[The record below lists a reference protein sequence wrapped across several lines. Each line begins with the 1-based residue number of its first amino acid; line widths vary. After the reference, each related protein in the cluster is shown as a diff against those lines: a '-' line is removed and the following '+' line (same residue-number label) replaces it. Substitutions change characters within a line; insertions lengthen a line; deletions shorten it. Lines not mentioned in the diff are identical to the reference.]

1 MKRTLRKS
9 IRNNSFLYGIICLYR
24 YARYRRQYDRLD
36 KDLNILDIR
45 QTLDYLATH
54 EVSLARFGDSEL
66 RMLFKKYS
74 IGFQE
79 YNPRLALRLHE
90 IVDNP
95 RNSEVLMVALP
106 HHLVGTEDAKF
117 DIKTAW
123 WSMLTHN
130 YSSIRQN
137 LNPNLTYLDA
147 EVSRTYSE
155 YRDSTITAK
164 AYAVFKQIW
173 QDKKILIVEGDETR
187 MGMGNDLFTGVADL
201 KRILVP
207 RENAF
212 KRYDLIKQLVEEK
225 VAEYKFDL
233 VIAAIGPTATVLAYD
248 LSPQIQVLDL
258 GHLDIQYEYYRRH
271 SKKMTQIK
279 GKYTNEVNMTA
290 DDIYRNDDEYLSQII
305 GRVE

>member
-1 MKRTLRKS
+1 MKRSLRKS

-54 EVSLARFGDSEL
+54 EISLARFGDSEL

-79 YNPRLALRLHE
+79 YDSRLAARLHE
-90 IVDNP
+90 IIDHP
-95 RNSEVLMVALP
+95 RKPEVLMVALP

-155 YRDSTITAK
+155 YRDSAITAK
-164 AYAVFKQIW
+164 AYTVFKKIW
-173 QDKKILIVEGDETR
+173 QGKKVLIVEGDETR
-187 MGMGNDLFTGVADL
+187 MGMGNDLFADVADL
-201 KRILVP
+201 KRVLVP

-212 KRYDLIKQLVEEK
+212 ARYDQIKQLVEDK
-225 VAEYKFDL
+225 VTQHNFDL